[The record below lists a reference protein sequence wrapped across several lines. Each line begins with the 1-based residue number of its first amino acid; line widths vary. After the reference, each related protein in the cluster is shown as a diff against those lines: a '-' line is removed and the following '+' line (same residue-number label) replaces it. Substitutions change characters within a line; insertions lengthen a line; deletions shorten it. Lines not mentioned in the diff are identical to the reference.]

1 MTIEALIFDMDGVL
15 IDSEPL
21 HLLAYQQFLSEFD
34 ICFTAEDN
42 HDFLGR
48 KDLDCACALV
58 EKHRLPLQP
67 SHFVLQKEAILHELF
82 KTQLTARPGV
92 FDVLEQARSLSLKTA
107 VASSATLPTIQ
118 LVVDILKIGDY
129 FSSLTSGDEVAH
141 GKPAPD
147 VFLLAA
153 ERLGVKPERCLVIED
168 TQNGIRAA
176 KQAGMLCVA
185 IPCEATVHQDHSE
198 ADRQL
203 RSLNELVLSQWCY
216 ADNHGVMSDVH

>member
-21 HLLAYQQFLSEFD
+21 HLLAYQKYLSKFD

-42 HDFLGR
+42 HEFLGR

-58 EKHRLPLQP
+58 EKHGLQIAP
-67 SHFVLQKEAILHELF
+67 FQFVEQKEEILHELF
-82 KTQLTARPGV
+82 KTQLQPRPGV
-92 FDVLEQARSLSLKTA
+92 FEILEQARGLSLRMA
-107 VASSATLPTIQ
+107 VASSATLPTIE
-118 LVVDILKIGDY
+118 LVVDILKIRHY
-129 FSSLTSGDEVAH
+129 FLSLTSGDEVAH

-153 ERLGVKPERCLVIED
+153 ERLGASPERCLVIED
-168 TQNGIRAA
+168 TQNGIKAA

-185 IPCEATVHQDHSE
+185 IPCEATLHQNHSE
-198 ADRQL
+198 ADKRL
-203 RSLNELVLSQWCY
+203 ASLHELALSPWCF
-216 ADNHGVMSDVH
+216 ADNHGALSDVH